1 MNDADRKVNEIFAGL
16 VVRKDLAKEIRGNLA
31 VPNYVL
37 EYLLG
42 QYCATAEEEDAY
54 ALQPCYHLLHQAER
68 VDFALMGG
76 KGGYAYPWVAA
87 FGTGDVSQVSN
98 VGLDIAKHTVGFQYN
113 RKTGIL

>member
-42 QYCATAEEEDAY
+42 QYCATAEEDDIKAGVEQVKEILRQHFVRTPDRSGGN
-54 ALQPCYHLLHQAER
+54 LREEHHVRRKCDKVSFRHHLPGA
-68 VDFALMGG
+68 
-76 KGGYAYPWVAA
+76 
-87 FGTGDVSQVSN
+87 N
-98 VGLDIAKHTVGFQYN
+98 VKEIADSHESVK
-113 RKTGIL
+113 